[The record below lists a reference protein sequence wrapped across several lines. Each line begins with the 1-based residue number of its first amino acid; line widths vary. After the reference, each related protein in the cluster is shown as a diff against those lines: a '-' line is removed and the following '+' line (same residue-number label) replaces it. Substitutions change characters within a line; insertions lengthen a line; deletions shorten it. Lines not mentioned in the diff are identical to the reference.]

1 MRSVVWSVVIMLG
14 LMGCSAEKTEPVD
27 GRVKKLLRQMTLE
40 EKIGQM
46 TQVTLQTVSRTQ
58 GTPGQKH
65 AIDPV
70 KLEEAITQYH
80 VGSIL
85 NVWDVAHSLEYW
97 QELITQMQDL
107 ATQKTRLGIPII
119 YGIDA
124 IHGANYTLG
133 ATLFPQSIA
142 MAATWNPELV
152 RQCAAVT
159 ALEVRASGIAWN
171 FNPVMDLGRQPLW
184 PRLWET
190 YGEDVYLAQI
200 MGASYVQGLQGDNIA
215 NPEKVA
221 ACPKHF
227 LGYSFPLTGK
237 DRTPAWIPERYLRE
251 YFLPPFQA
259 ALSAGAPTIMVN
271 SSEINGIPVHS
282 DPYILTQILR
292 HEMGFQGFV
301 VSDWND
307 INNLYLRE
315 RVAHDPKDAV
325 RMAVMA
331 GIDMS
336 MVPYDYSFY
345 NLLLELVREG
355 TVPEKRIDAAVG
367 RILKVKYDLGL
378 FDDPYPHKELAGRFA
393 SPEAT
398 ALNRQAA
405 GEAITL
411 LKNEKNILPLGPQS
425 RILVTGPTA
434 NLRSVLNGGWTITW
448 QGNAEELYP
457 HQKPTVLEAL
467 TTQAPN
473 ARVTYLPGVAFD
485 REIDIAGVVRQA
497 RKNDVVIVCAGEPA
511 YCETPGNIDD
521 LTLSEPQ
528 LHLVESLAE
537 TSVPV
542 VLVLVEGRPRLISR
556 IADRVAAVVLAYLP
570 GQEGGLAIA
579 DVLLGAVNP
588 SGKLPYSYPR
598 YPNSLITYD
607 HKYSEISDVNDYD
620 AQWPFGFGLS
630 YTEFQY
636 SDLALHDTTIQIG
649 QKLSASVRVTNVG
662 GRAGSAVVQL
672 YVSDLVAT
680 VTPPVKRLK
689 RFAKVG
695 LQPGESQLVTFEL
708 NTSDLSF
715 IGRDLKPVV
724 EPGAFLIRVA
734 DLETRFVLVK

>member
-1 MRSVVWSVVIMLG
+1 
-14 LMGCSAEKTEPVD
+14 
-27 GRVKKLLRQMTLE
+27 
-40 EKIGQM
+40 
-46 TQVTLQTVSRTQ
+46 
-58 GTPGQKH
+58 
-65 AIDPV
+65 
-70 KLEEAITQYH
+70 
-80 VGSIL
+80 
-85 NVWDVAHSLEYW
+85 
-97 QELITQMQDL
+97 
-107 ATQKTRLGIPII
+107 
-119 YGIDA
+119 
-124 IHGANYTLG
+124 
-133 ATLFPQSIA
+133 
-142 MAATWNPELV
+142 
-152 RQCAAVT
+152 
-159 ALEVRASGIAWN
+159 
-171 FNPVMDLGRQPLW
+171 
-184 PRLWET
+184 
-190 YGEDVYLAQI
+190 
-200 MGASYVQGLQGDNIA
+200 
-215 NPEKVA
+215 
-221 ACPKHF
+221 
-227 LGYSFPLTGK
+227 
-237 DRTPAWIPERYLRE
+237 
-251 YFLPPFQA
+251 
-259 ALSAGAPTIMVN
+259 
-271 SSEINGIPVHS
+271 
-282 DPYILTQILR
+282 
-292 HEMGFQGFV
+292 
-301 VSDWND
+301 
-307 INNLYLRE
+307 
-315 RVAHDPKDAV
+315 
-325 RMAVMA
+325 
-331 GIDMS
+331 
-336 MVPYDYSFY
+336 
-345 NLLLELVREG
+345 
-355 TVPEKRIDAAVG
+355 
-367 RILKVKYDLGL
+367 
-378 FDDPYPHKELAGRFA
+378 
-393 SPEAT
+393 
-398 ALNRQAA
+398 
-405 GEAITL
+405 
-411 LKNEKNILPLGPQS
+411 LGPQS

-467 TTQAPN
+467 TMQAPN

-528 LHLVESLAE
+528 LRLVESLAE
-537 TSVPV
+537 TGVPV
-542 VLVLVEGRPRLISR
+542 VLVLIEGRPRLISR

-570 GQEGGLAIA
+570 GQEGGLALA